1 MSPVNLSMKTETF
14 VIKYDFDEEFVWN
27 DLNAIFNVSGVRP
40 QYVFVT
46 PYNPTDNVQ
55 ITFNS
60 REEAIKFTEVYLD
73 SEDPAD
79 IQEYVIP
86 QS

>member
-14 VIKYDFDEEFVWN
+14 VIKYDFDEEFVWH
-27 DLNAIFNVSGVRP
+27 DLGAIFSESGVQP

-46 PYNPTDNVQ
+46 PHKLMDNVQ